1 MLKRKKWVE
10 GFRTAGCFVFFVFYQ
25 FKFSVFILFFS
36 VIVSTLELYLSIDKV
51 VFLCSQEIEE
61 LEMIED
67 PEPVDVLVLVCIIIL
82 I

>member
-1 MLKRKKWVE
+1 ME
-10 GFRTAGCFVFFVFYQ
+10 GGGIQVVLFFYQ
-25 FKFSVFILFFS
+25 FKFSVFVFS

-51 VFLCSQEIEE
+51 IFLCSQEIEE